1 MLELKFNRVG
11 KSGPLY
17 LWVAEDVNL
26 SFVIYLIAT

>member
-1 MLELKFNRVG
+1 MLELKFNHVG
-11 KSGPLY
+11 KSGPLC